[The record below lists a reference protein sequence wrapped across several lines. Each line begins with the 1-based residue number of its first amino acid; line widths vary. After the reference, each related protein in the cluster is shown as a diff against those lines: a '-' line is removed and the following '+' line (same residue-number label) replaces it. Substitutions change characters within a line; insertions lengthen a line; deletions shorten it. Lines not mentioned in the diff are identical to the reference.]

1 MPTASIYCTTGA
13 VLRVWHRQD
22 FGRLSLRKET
32 VMNMMNSEDS
42 TVHEIP
48 QNGGAG
54 KAEANGDATVLNS
67 LRESARVTTDA
78 LYDAGY
84 KASAAVKEFGD
95 GAYQAGSRAG
105 ARVARQVEA
114 QPMTAALIAASLGLI
129 IGVLLPRR

>member
-1 MPTASIYCTTGA
+1 
-13 VLRVWHRQD
+13 
-22 FGRLSLRKET
+22 
-32 VMNMMNSEDS
+32 MNMMNSEDS
-42 TVHEIP
+42 TIHETT
-48 QNGGAG
+48 QNGEGG
-54 KAEANGDATVLNS
+54 KPETDGDATVLSS
-67 LRESARVTTDA
+67 LRESARLTTDA

-114 QPMTAALIAASLGLI
+114 QPMTAALVAASLGLI

>member
-1 MPTASIYCTTGA
+1 MS
-13 VLRVWHRQD
+13 
-22 FGRLSLRKET
+22 
-32 VMNMMNSEDS
+32 MMNSEDS
-42 TVHEIP
+42 NVHEIP

-54 KAEANGDATVLNS
+54 HRDTNGDATVLSS
-67 LRESARVTTDA
+67 LRESARLTGDA

-95 GAYQAGSRAG
+95 SAYQAGSRAG

-114 QPMTAALIAASLGLI
+114 QPMTAALIAASIGLV